1 MKTLRNGVVF
11 VLLGTAFTPVVILA
25 IEQVRFKPGFNLYSP
40 KQDVE
45 LGRQNAVEADKAL
58 PLITDAQVVDYVN
71 NLGKSLVKYEP
82 LPADYPWMF
91 KVVNSREINA
101 FAFPGGY
108 IYVNRGAIEAAEDE
122 AQLAG
127 VIAHESGHVVMRHG
141 THMATQMAIAQGG
154 IALLSGLLGSS
165 SSGLTDFANLGI
177 NFGVGSILLHN
188 SRSAESQADE
198 VGTYVLYHS
207 GYNPQAMAQFFT
219 IIEKKYPQQTIQ
231 FFSDHPVPENRIK
244 DVDAEIPQLG
254 PPIPGG
260 GKTDSPE
267 FQAVKKRLL
276 AMPPPP
282 KPKPPTSQNKSQSGG
297 LLGY

>member
-1 MKTLRNGVVF
+1 MKTLRNGIVI
-11 VLLGTAFTPVVILA
+11 VLLGTAFTPILMLG
-25 IEQVRFKPGFNLYSP
+25 IEQIRFKPGFNLYSP

-45 LGRQNAVEADKAL
+45 LGQQNAAEADKEL
-58 PLITDAQVVDYVN
+58 PLITDREVVDYIN

-82 LPADYPWMF
+82 LPADYPWTF

-101 FAFPGGY
+101 FAFPGGF

-127 VIAHESGHVVMRHG
+127 VMAHESGHVVMRHG

-154 IALLSGLLGSS
+154 VALLSGLLGSS

-198 VGTYVLYHS
+198 VGTYVLYHA

-244 DVDAEIPQLG
+244 DVDAEIPRLG

-282 KPKPPTSQNKSQSGG
+282 KPKNQPAQPPK
-297 LLGY
+297 

>member
-1 MKTLRNGVVF
+1 MRIRKQSYALI
-11 VLLGTAFTPVVILA
+11 LLGLSLAPVLAFA
-25 IEQVRFKPGFNLYSP
+25 IERLTFKQGFNLYSP

-45 LGRQNAVEADKAL
+45 LGRQNAEAAEKEL
-58 PLITDAQVVDYVN
+58 PLVNDSEVVDYVN
-71 NLGKSLVKYEP
+71 KLGKSLVTNEP
-82 LPADYPWMF
+82 LPADYPWTF
-91 KVVNSREINA
+91 KVVNSSEINA

-127 VIAHESGHVVMRHG
+127 VLAHESGHVVMRHG
-141 THMATQMAIAQGG
+141 THLATQMVIAQGG
-154 IALLSGLLGSS
+154 LSLLAALLGQSS
-165 SSGLTDFANLGI
+165 SSLTDFARLGI
-177 NFGVGSILLHN
+177 SFGVSSILLHN

-207 GYNPQAMAQFFT
+207 GYDPRAMAQFFQ

-244 DVDAEIPQLG
+244 DVDEEIPRLG
-254 PPIPGG
+254 PPLEGG

-267 FQAVKKRLL
+267 FQAVKKRLREL
-276 AMPPPP
+276 PPPP
-282 KPKPPTSQNKSQSGG
+282 KPRDSMAPPEKKQ
-297 LLGY
+297 

>member
-1 MKTLRNGVVF
+1 MTRRRRAVLLF
-11 VLLGTAFTPVVILA
+11 VLGLALSPVLVFA
-25 IEQVRFKPGFNLYSP
+25 IERLTFRPGFNLYSP
-40 KQDVE
+40 KVDVE
-45 LGRQNAVEADKAL
+45 LGKQNADQADKEL
-58 PLITDAQVVDYVN
+58 PLITDSRVVDYVN
-71 NLGKSLVKYEP
+71 NLGKSLVKNEP
-82 LPADYPWMF
+82 LPADYPWTF

-108 IYVNRGAIEAAEDE
+108 IYVNRGAIEAADDE

-127 VIAHESGHVVMRHG
+127 VLAHETGHVVMRHG

-154 IALLSGLLGSS
+154 MALLAGLLGQS
-165 SSGLTDFANLGI
+165 SSGMTDFARLGI
-177 NFGVGSILLHN
+177 SFGVGSILLHN
-188 SRSAESQADE
+188 SRSAESQADQ

-207 GYNPQAMAQFFT
+207 GYDPKAMAQFFE

-244 DVDAEIPQLG
+244 AVEAEIPLLG
-254 PPIPGG
+254 PPAGGG

-276 AMPPPP
+276 AMPAPP
-282 KPKPPTSQNKSQSGG
+282 KPKAPADQPEKKEN
-297 LLGY
+297 